1 MELPPWKIQRVRTAG
16 KIHGLGRE
24 RVVVELVE
32 VAAVGEF
39 LARPDTPEAFDELSA
54 PPAER
59 LSRLRDWR

>member
-1 MELPPWKIQRVRTAG
+1 MRAVGEIQ
-16 KIHGLGRE
+16 GLGRE

-39 LARPDTPEAFDELSA
+39 LARPDPPEAFDELSA

-59 LSRLRDWR
+59 